1 MKMPAAFAVRHL
13 LYKMK
18 DIFLWQQS
26 DGVYVKKINKNKA
39 KIAIL
44 YKKHR

>member
-1 MKMPAAFAVRHL
+1 LAN
-13 LYKMK
+13 
-18 DIFLWQQS
+18 QS

>member
-18 DIFLWQQS
+18 DIFPLANQS
-26 DGVYVKKINKNKA
+26 DGVYVKKINKK
-39 KIAIL
+39 
-44 YKKHR
+44 

>member
-18 DIFLWQQS
+18 DIFLWQINRM
-26 DGVYVKKINKNKA
+26 VYM
-39 KIAIL
+39 
-44 YKKHR
+44 